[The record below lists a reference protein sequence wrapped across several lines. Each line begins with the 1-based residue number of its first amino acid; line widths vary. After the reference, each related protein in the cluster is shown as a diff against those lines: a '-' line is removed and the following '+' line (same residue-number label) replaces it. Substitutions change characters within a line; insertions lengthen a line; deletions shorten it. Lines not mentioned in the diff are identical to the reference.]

1 VRKKLLAGELM
12 ATQIGRLNTLRVVKE
27 KDFGVYLDADQL
39 GEILLPKRYVPKGVT
54 VNDEV
59 EVFVYLDSDDK
70 LISTTEF
77 PKAQVGEFAALT
89 AIAVNQVGAF
99 FDWGLPK
106 DLLVPFS
113 QQKNRVE
120 EGETHL
126 LFIYLDQATNRIVAT
141 TKVDAL
147 LNREEAP
154 YRVGDKV
161 SIVIGDKTNIGF
173 KCVIDNRFWGV
184 LFFEDAFRQLRKGEK
199 TVGFIK
205 QMREDGKIDLS
216 LQEVGYKKVRNI
228 LDDILD
234 YLDAH
239 GGESPLTDKA
249 SPEAIY
255 AVFKVSKATYK
266 KALGALYKE
275 KKILLTKEK
284 ISKI

>member
-1 VRKKLLAGELM
+1 M
-12 ATQIGRLNTLRVVKE
+12 ATQIGRLNTLRIVKE

-39 GEILLPKRYVPKGVT
+39 GEILLPKRYVPKGAT
-54 VNDEV
+54 IDDDV

-70 LISTTEF
+70 LIATTDF

-126 LFIYLDQATNRIVAT
+126 LFIYLDNITNRIVAT

-147 LNREEAP
+147 LNREAAP

-161 SIVIGDKTNIGF
+161 SIIIGDKTNIGF

-199 TVGFIK
+199 TTGFIK
-205 QMREDGKIDLS
+205 QMREDGKIDLA
-216 LQEVGYKKVRNI
+216 LQKVGVAKMDDLSSKIIDLLEKK
-228 LDDILD
+228 
-234 YLDAH
+234 
-239 GGESPLTDKA
+239 GGFLPLNDKS
-249 SPEAIY
+249 SPEAIFE
-255 AVFKVSKATYK
+255 AFRTSKGTYK
-266 KALGALYKE
+266 KTIGGLYKQGKIVIE
-275 KKILLTKEK
+275 KDGIRLA
-284 ISKI
+284 

>member
-1 VRKKLLAGELM
+1 M
-12 ATQIGRLNTLRVVKE
+12 AANIGRLNILKVVKE
-27 KDFGVYLDADQL
+27 KNFGVYLDAWDL
-39 GEILLPKRYVPKGVT
+39 GEILLPKRYVPKGV
-54 VNDEV
+54 ELGQEI

-70 LISTTEF
+70 LIATTDL

-89 AIAVNQVGAF
+89 SVAVNQVGAF

-126 LFIYLDQATNRIVAT
+126 LFIYLDQFTNRIVAT

-173 KCVIDNRFWGV
+173 KCIIDNRFWGV

-199 TVGFIK
+199 TTSFIK
-205 QMREDGKIDLS
+205 QIREDGKIDLS

-228 LDDILD
+228 LDDVLG
-234 YLDAH
+234 YLDVQ

-266 KALGALYKE
+266 KALGALYKD
-275 KKILLTKEK
+275 KKIHLTKEK
-284 ISKI
+284 VIKL

>member
-1 VRKKLLAGELM
+1 MTAN
-12 ATQIGRLNTLRVVKE
+12 IGRLNTLRVVKE
-27 KDFGVYLDADQL
+27 KDFGVYLDAGQL
-39 GEILLPKRYVPKGVT
+39 GEVLLPRRYVPKGLKI
-54 VNDEV
+54 DQQI
-59 EVFVYLDSDDK
+59 EVFIYLDSDDK
-70 LISTTEF
+70 LIATTDL

-89 AIAVNQVGAF
+89 AVAVNQVGAF

-126 LFIYLDQATNRIVAT
+126 LFIYLDQFTNRIVAT

-161 SIVIGDKTNIGF
+161 SIIIGDKTNIGF

-184 LFFEDAFRQLRKGEK
+184 LFFDDAFRQLRKGEK
-199 TVGFIK
+199 TTGFIK
-205 QMREDGKIDLS
+205 QMREDGKIDIS
-216 LQEVGYKKVRNI
+216 LQEVGYKKVKNI
-228 LDDILD
+228 LDDILE
-234 YLDAH
+234 YLDKQ

-266 KALGALYKE
+266 KALGALYKD
-275 KKILLTKEK
+275 KKILLSKEK
-284 ISKI
+284 ITKL